1 MTNYLTKIERG
12 FHGLTAS
19 TEILLGITTEEGVM
33 ALRVTSSK
41 RHSGQVVATATVI
54 YKKGDGSFSTMM
66 FQDYSKTLLAG
77 KVARVTE
84 KTLAE
89 FHMKALEQMPRVLSE
104 VAAQYNLTLAA

>member
-1 MTNYLTKIERG
+1 MINYITKIEKS

-19 TEILLGITTEEGVM
+19 TEILLGVTTEEGVM

-41 RHSGQVVATATVI
+41 RYSGQVAATATVI
-54 YKKGDGSFSTMM
+54 YKKGDGSFSTAV

-77 KVARVTE
+77 KIARVTE

-89 FHMKALEQMPRVLSE
+89 FHTKALEQLPQVLAE
-104 VAAQYNLTLAA
+104 VATQHNLTIAA